1 MWCQSLHR
9 LHLNQILTILSF
21 TNLQKHS
28 LDQIRI
34 CVILGRYAVGV
45 HRRVDI
51 YSIESAGIEYSID
64 MKVGV
69 LNMGVSTLLF
79 SWRLVFPP
87 YCSPTQVL
95 SIPRPAPRCQ
105 SLGQTLGKEQ
115 SMATYC
121 LWQSFDSP
129 SGWTWIHLHHQIW
142 TMFVECL
149 YVKHWP
155 CFLLRQNPTV
165 WYFLTMTRSSLE
177 GSRRRRRCV
186 LVIYVCDSNVISFS
200 YQIHSLIEKSLL
212 KSWDAHQTRWA

>member
-1 MWCQSLHR
+1 MIFAFFGSNTYTCTSGQVCCWSSQEGRHLQHRICRRWIFHRYEGWCFEHGC
-9 LHLNQILTILSF
+9 LHLIPP
-21 TNLQKHS
+21 
-28 LDQIRI
+28 
-34 CVILGRYAVGV
+34 Y
-45 HRRVDI
+45 
-51 YSIESAGIEYSID
+51 
-64 MKVGV
+64 
-69 LNMGVSTLLF
+69 
-79 SWRLVFPP
+79 FPP

-186 LVIYVCDSNVISFS
+186 LVIYVCDSDVISFS

-212 KSWDAHQTRWA
+212 KSWDAHQTRWE